1 MNFPSAIISVETARA
16 EAEPWPT
23 PRPLSQFSAP
33 PRLDLDKAIPPGLAP
48 FREYCAAVAEALQ
61 VPPDMVAPLALA
73 LASIGTSRALEVE
86 LSPQWRET
94 APLWFAALA
103 EPGERKSALLGLL
116 SAPLHKWQ
124 AAERDSLRH
133 ALAAYAERRRTLEAR
148 LVGVRSQLQ
157 RAKGPDVGK
166 LQLDAIDLAAT
177 LENLPAL
184 AAPELVTSDATPE
197 ALRDLMGRNG
207 EKVALVSAE
216 IDAGQLTGTRYAK
229 GGGANF
235 DMLLK
240 AFTGDPSPCHRIGK
254 NIPLERPAL
263 SLVLCVQPAA
273 VAEVLRDA
281 YAKDKGLVP
290 RLCLIA
296 TASRMGTRALHPAP
310 VSPDLLQWWGDT
322 LRRLL
327 DLKWPARVVLTPE
340 GPTRH
345 KCPPRILRLTPEAS
359 TAFDVLRAELESRI
373 VEGGDL
379 RPVCGYAS
387 KLAGVVARLA
397 LAMQAM
403 QDPAAEFITAD
414 TMRAACEWAPFLLA
428 HFRAVLGDAAASDET
443 KLARRVLSWCKRHQ
457 RAEVSAKEIHQGIDG
472 DGTRREALDP
482 ALDLLVEGEWLREL
496 PAAPHV
502 TGRKPSPRYAVNP
515 AAFAQAQA
523 DVLSLLSLLT

>member
-1 MNFPSAIISVETARA
+1 MNSPLITPVLTLEAARV

-23 PRPLSQFSAP
+23 PISLSCP
-33 PRLDLDKAIPPGLAP
+33 PPPALDLEKAIPPGLAP
-48 FREYCAAVAEALQ
+48 FREFCASVPEALQ
-61 VPPDMVAPLALA
+61 VPSDMVAPLALA
-73 LASIGTSRALEVE
+73 LASIGTARALEVE
-86 LSPQWRET
+86 LLPQWRET

-124 AAERDSLRH
+124 ADERDYLRH

-148 LVGVRSQLQ
+148 LAGVRIQLQ
-157 RAKGPDVGK
+157 RAKSPELAQ
-166 LQLDAIDLAAT
+166 LQLNALDLAAT

-216 IDAGQLTGTRYAK
+216 IDAGQLTGTRYSK

-296 TASRMGTRALHPAP
+296 PASRMGTRALHPAP

-327 DLKWPARVVLTPE
+327 DLKWPARVVLTPD

-345 KCPPRILRLTPEAS
+345 EGPPRILRLTPEAS
-359 TAFDVLRAELESRI
+359 TAFDVLRAPLESRTG
-373 VEGGDL
+373 EDGDL

-403 QDPAAEFITAD
+403 QDPAAAFITAD

-428 HFRAVLGDAAASDET
+428 HFRAVLGDAAEGNEV
-443 KLARRVLSWCKRHQ
+443 KLARRLLRAIKRRGIAELSGRDAHRSLGHDGLKK
-457 RAEVSAKEIHQGIDG
+457 AE
-472 DGTRREALDP
+472 LDP
-482 ALDLLVEGEWLREL
+482 ALEMLLEGEWLREL
-496 PAAPHV
+496 PGPDKGKP
-502 TGRKPSPRYAVNP
+502 GRSPGQRYAVNP
-515 AAFAQAQA
+515 AALA
-523 DVLSLLSLLT
+523 

>member
-1 MNFPSAIISVETARA
+1 MNSSAIPHVLTLEAART

-23 PRPLSQFSAP
+23 PRPLACP
-33 PRLDLDKAIPPGLAP
+33 PPLTLDLEKAIPPGLAP
-48 FREYCAAVAEALQ
+48 FREFCAAVPEALQ

-73 LASIGTSRALEVE
+73 LASIGTARALEVE

-124 AAERDSLRH
+124 ADERDYLRH
-133 ALAAYAERRRTLEAR
+133 ALAAYCERRRTLDAR
-148 LVGVRSQLQ
+148 LVGLRSQLQ
-157 RAKGPDVGK
+157 KAKGPDVDT
-166 LQLDAIDLAAT
+166 LQRNALDLAAT
-177 LENLPAL
+177 LENLPML

-216 IDAGQLTGTRYAK
+216 MDAGQLTGARYGK
-229 GGGANF
+229 GGANF
-235 DMLLK
+235 DLLLK
-240 AFTGDPSPCHRIGK
+240 AFTGDPSPCHRIGRDM
-254 NIPLERPAL
+254 PLERPAL

-296 TASRMGTRALHPAP
+296 PASRMGTRALHPDPAP
-310 VSPDLLQWWGDT
+310 PDLLRWWGDT

-327 DLKWPARVVLTPE
+327 DLPWPGRVILNAD
-340 GPTRH
+340 GPTRSEAGPH
-345 KCPPRILRLTPEAS
+345 IMRPTPDAGRIFDGLRK
-359 TAFDVLRAELESRI
+359 DIESRI
-373 VEGGDL
+373 CEGGDL

-387 KLAGVVARLA
+387 KLPGVIARIA
-397 LAMQAM
+397 LNLEAM

-428 HFRAVLGDAAASDET
+428 HFRAVLGDAAEGDEV
-443 KLARRVLSWCKRHQ
+443 KLARRLLAQVKRKNL
-457 RAEVSAKEIHQGIDG
+457 AELSAKDALRLFPH
-472 DGTRREALDP
+472 GTGLKMEELSP
-482 ALDLLVEGEWLREL
+482 ALELLIEGDWLREL
-496 PAAPHV
+496 PPV
-502 TGRKPSPRYAVNP
+502 PQLIGRKPSPRYAVNP
-515 AAFAQAQA
+515 AAFE
-523 DVLSLLSLLT
+523 

>member
-1 MNFPSAIISVETARA
+1 MTLSILTLDQARA
-16 EAEPWPT
+16 EASTPWPT
-23 PRPLSQFSAP
+23 PRPLSRPAAP
-33 PRLDLDKAIPPGLAP
+33 ALDLAKCLPPGLAP
-48 FREYCAAVAEALQ
+48 FRKFSEAVAEALQ

-116 SAPLHKWQ
+116 SLPLHRWQ
-124 AAERDSLRH
+124 AEERDYLRH
-133 ALAAYAERRRTLEAR
+133 DLAAYAERRRTLESR

-157 RAKGPDVGK
+157 RARGPDVEK
-166 LQLDAIDLAAT
+166 LQRDALDLAAT

-254 NIPLERPAL
+254 DIPLERPAL

-273 VAEVLRDA
+273 IAAVLCDA
-281 YAKDKGLVP
+281 YAKDRGLVP

-296 TASRMGTRALHPAP
+296 PASRMGTRSLHPEP
-310 VSPDLLQWWGDT
+310 VPPYLLQWWGDT

-327 DLKWPARVVLTPE
+327 ALKWPARVVLNAD
-340 GPTRH
+340 GPARH
-345 KCPPRILRLTPEAS
+345 QGPPHVMRLTPEAS
-359 TAFDVLRAELESRI
+359 TALDVLRLDLESRI
-373 VEGGDL
+373 GEGGDL

-397 LAMQAM
+397 LTMQAM
-403 QDPAAEFITAD
+403 QDPTAEFITGE
-414 TMRAACEWAPFLLA
+414 TMRAACEWAPVLLA
-428 HFRAVLGDAAASDET
+428 HFRAVLGDAAEGSEV
-443 KLARRVLSWCKRHQ
+443 KLARRLLATIKRHGF
-457 RAEVSAKEIHQGIDG
+457 AEVSERDALRHLDG
-472 DGTRREALDP
+472 NGLTMDELRP
-482 ALDLLVEGEWLREL
+482 ALALLVDGEWLRPL
-496 PAAPHV
+496 P
-502 TGRKPSPRYAVNP
+502 TQDTRIGRPPSPRYLVNP
-515 AAFAQAQA
+515 AAL
-523 DVLSLLSLLT
+523 DG

>member
-1 MNFPSAIISVETARA
+1 MNSSSITPVLTIEAARV
-16 EAEPWPT
+16 EAEPWAKPH
-23 PRPLSQFSAP
+23 PLSAP
-33 PRLDLDKAIPPGLAP
+33 PPPTLDLDKAIPPGLAP
-48 FREYCAAVAEALQ
+48 FREFCAAVPEALQ

-73 LASIGTSRALEVE
+73 LASIGTARALEVE
-86 LSPQWRET
+86 LLPQWRET

-124 AAERDSLRH
+124 ADERDYLRH
-133 ALAAYAERRRTLEAR
+133 ALAAYAERRRTLEAQ

-157 RAKGPDVGK
+157 RPKCPNVDE
-166 LQLDAIDLAAT
+166 LQRNALDLAAT

-216 IDAGQLTGTRYAK
+216 MDAGQLTGARYGK
-229 GGGANF
+229 GWANF
-235 DMLLK
+235 DLLLK

-254 NIPLERPAL
+254 DIPLERPAL

-273 VAEVLRDA
+273 VAELLRDA

-296 TASRMGTRALHPAP
+296 PASRMGTRALHPDPAP
-310 VSPDLLQWWGDT
+310 PDLIRWWGDT

-327 DLKWPARVVLTPE
+327 DLPWPGRVILNAD
-340 GPTRH
+340 GPTRSEAGPH
-345 KCPPRILRLTPEAS
+345 IMRLTPDAGRI
-359 TAFDVLRAELESRI
+359 FDGLRKDIESRI
-373 VEGGDL
+373 GEGGDL

-387 KLAGVVARLA
+387 KLPGVIARIA
-397 LAMQAM
+397 LTLEAM

-428 HFRAVLGDAAASDET
+428 HFRAVLGYAAESAEM
-443 KLARRVLSWCKRHQ
+443 KLARRLLAHVKRKNLAVLSANDALH
-457 RAEVSAKEIHQGIDG
+457 
-472 DGTRREALDP
+472 ALDGNGLTKDELRP
-482 ALDLLVEGEWLREL
+482 ALDLLIGEDWLRGL

-502 TGRKPSPRYAVNP
+502 AGRKPSPRYAVNP
-515 AAFAQAQA
+515 AALA
-523 DVLSLLSLLT
+523 